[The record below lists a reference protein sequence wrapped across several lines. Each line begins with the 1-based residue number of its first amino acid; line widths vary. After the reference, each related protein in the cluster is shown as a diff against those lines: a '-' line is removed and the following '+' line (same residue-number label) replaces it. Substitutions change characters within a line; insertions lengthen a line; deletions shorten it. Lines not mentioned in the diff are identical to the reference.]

1 MIDKEFDRGSF
12 NRIQK
17 LLSLG
22 NDPPND
28 LKFLINDITRELKE
42 RGITEHQLKGIELV
56 INIAFRLGEKN
67 AALKI
72 ARGGEP

>member
-28 LKFLINDITRELKE
+28 LNFILNDVMRELKE
-42 RGITEHQLKGIELV
+42 RGITEHQLKGIELA